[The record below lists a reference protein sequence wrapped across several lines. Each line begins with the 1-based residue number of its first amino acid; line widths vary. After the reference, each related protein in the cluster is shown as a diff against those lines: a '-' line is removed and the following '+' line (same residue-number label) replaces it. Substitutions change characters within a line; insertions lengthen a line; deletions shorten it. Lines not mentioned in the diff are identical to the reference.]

1 MHKKLTIRIILAFST
16 VMTMGAIM
24 FFVATSNG
32 WDYKHFMGNKPVMA
46 ESQVIKT
53 KENTK
58 ENTKEITTKKIT
70 TKENTKVYTELEVVN
85 VMHEMANTL
94 IIADDNKI
102 WGKQEVNKNSVL
114 ELLNMIESTE
124 DFNKKAIVTEIAKKW
139 EMGNF
144 DNVVL
149 DHNIVWGIL
158 DGTVGRA
165 NEVNVAAVAEAKEY
179 LK

>member
-1 MHKKLTIRIILAFST
+1 MHKKLTIRLILVFST
-16 VMTMGAIM
+16 VMTLGAIV

-32 WDYKHFMGNKPVMA
+32 WDYKHFLGIKPVMA
-46 ESQVIKT
+46 AGQVVGTKEKT
-53 KENTK
+53 KEMTK
-58 ENTKEITTKKIT
+58 ENEKED
-70 TKENTKVYTELEVVN
+70 TKVYTELEVVN
-85 VMHEMANTL
+85 MMHDMVNTL
-94 IIADDNKI
+94 IIAEDNKI
-102 WGKQEVNKNSVL
+102 WGTKEVNKVSVL

-124 DFNKKAIVTEIAKKW
+124 DFNKKVIVTEIAKDW

-158 DGTVGRA
+158 DGTVGKA